1 MSSLTAPAVFPAN
14 EHAIDF
20 PASRGGCPF
29 APSPDTVR
37 LQREQPIARVRIW
50 SDTTPWLVTRW
61 EDAREVLSDR
71 RFSADT
77 RTPGY
82 PFVTPAFKAL
92 AETGR
97 TLIRQDP
104 PDHSRLRRIVAKELL
119 VKHVDAWRPRIQ
131 RIVDDLVDNLIAQGP
146 PADLVT
152 DYASAVPSIVIST
165 MLGVPY
171 EEHEFFQRTSTILMD
186 HKSTL
191 DQAGRA
197 AGEILDFINRLASAK
212 ADRPADDIL
221 SRLVE
226 QERQGNL
233 TRQEVAGLAGLL
245 LVGGHETSTHAIAL
259 SITLLLRHPGELA
272 KLRADP
278 SLYRTAVDELLR
290 YTSIIHTGLMRVAL
304 EDVEIGGQLIRAG
317 EGVLVL
323 APTAN
328 RQPEVFPDPDVL
340 DVTRDARRHVA
351 FGYGMHQCL
360 GQSLARAELQ
370 TALETLFRRLP
381 DLRFAVPFEE
391 IAFRETKRVY
401 GVYELPVT
409 WSAHQ

>member
-1 MSSLTAPAVFPAN
+1 MRGMSSLHAV
-14 EHAIDF
+14 DF
-20 PASRGGCPF
+20 PAPRGACPF
-29 APSPDTVR
+29 APAPETTR
-37 LQREQPIARVRIW
+37 LQEEQPIARVRIW

-61 EDAREVLSDR
+61 QDAREILSDR

-77 RTPGY
+77 RSPGY
-82 PFVTPAFKAL
+82 PFATRAFKAM
-92 AETGR
+92 AESTR

-104 PDHSRLRRIVAKELL
+104 PDHGRLRRIVAKELL
-119 VKHVDAWRPRIQ
+119 VKNVEAWRPRIQ
-131 RIVDDLVDNLIAQGP
+131 RTVDGLVDDLIAQGP

-152 DYASAVPSIVIST
+152 GFASPIPSVVISSL
-165 MLGVPY
+165 LGVDY
-171 EEHEFFQRTSTILMD
+171 DDHEFFQRNSTVMMD

-191 DQAGRA
+191 DQALTA
-197 AGEILDFINRLASAK
+197 SEEILDYIGKLAEAK
-212 ADRPADDIL
+212 AKEPGDDIL

-233 TRQEVAGLAGLL
+233 TREEVAGLGQLL

-259 SITLLLRHPGELA
+259 SITLLLRNPGELA
-272 KLRADP
+272 KLRAEP
-278 SLYRTAVDELLR
+278 GLWRTAVDELLR

-317 EGVLVL
+317 EGALIL

-328 RQPEVFPDPDVL
+328 RQPEVFPDPDTL
-340 DVTRDARRHVA
+340 DVGRDARRHIA

-360 GQSLARAELQ
+360 GQSLARAELHIG
-370 TALETLFRRLP
+370 LETLFRRLP
-381 DLRFAVPFEE
+381 DLQFAVPFEE

-409 WSAHQ
+409 WSEGAALTWDS